1 MNIFFFILGNTVSA
15 ARVFRR
21 HQRETHPRCANPHR
35 RGAVSPRVS
44 APVSLCRQGSEDDE
58 YDPEEDAMSH
68 QDLDATREE
77 MRRADV
83 EHGREYTYI

>member
-1 MNIFFFILGNTVSA
+1 
-15 ARVFRR
+15 
-21 HQRETHPRCANPHR
+21 
-35 RGAVSPRVS
+35 VSPRVS

-68 QDLDATREE
+68 QDLDATRED

>member
-1 MNIFFFILGNTVSA
+1 
-15 ARVFRR
+15 
-21 HQRETHPRCANPHR
+21 
-35 RGAVSPRVS
+35 VSPRVS